1 MSTVYALVGLY
12 GLLTW
17 LLLVCEARE
26 ERERDQAGQESDE
39 AVR

>member
-26 ERERDQAGQESDE
+26 ERERGQAEESRSE
-39 AVR
+39 T